1 MSLSNADK
9 KSFRAIGHNLKPI
22 VIIAQN
28 GLTENVNHE
37 LNRAL
42 TDHEL
47 IKVKI
52 QVGDREVKQELI
64 SEMCNQLDA
73 ECVQTIGHVTLLYRA
88 AKKPNPKLTNVKR

>member
-28 GLTENVNHE
+28 GLTENVNQE

-73 ECVQTIGHVTLLYRA
+73 ECVQTIGHVALLYRA